1 MVFFNEQKLMEMTKE
16 AKEEILREKKNS
28 VKGELL
34 ITNRIENEDKLK
46 KF

>member
-1 MVFFNEQKLMEMTKE
+1 MTKE

-34 ITNRIENEDKLK
+34 ITNRIENEDKLR

>member
-1 MVFFNEQKLMEMTKE
+1 MEMTKE
-16 AKEEILREKKNS
+16 AKEEILREKNS